1 MSKSVLFVC
10 TGNVCRS
17 PMAEGLFRHLVEES
31 DEDIVVASAGT
42 GAMEGMPPSDHS
54 IAAMREEEI
63 DISEQRSQL
72 ITPDMIRDFTHIFG
86 MSRSHIETIRIYFP
100 ESLEK
105 TFVLRE
111 FLGEGDL
118 DLDVPDPIG
127 MDLDEYIRVRN
138 LIKEALPGIL
148 KFVSTGDLVS

>member
-1 MSKSVLFVC
+1 
-10 TGNVCRS
+10 
-17 PMAEGLFRHLVEES
+17 MAEGLFRHLVEES
-31 DEDIVVASAGT
+31 GDDIVVDSAGT
-42 GAMEGMPPSDHS
+42 GAMEGMPPSVNS
-54 IAAMREEEI
+54 LAAMLDEGV
-63 DISEQRSQL
+63 DISDQRSRM
-72 ITPDMIRDFTHIFG
+72 ITPEMIHDFTYIFG
-86 MSRSHIETIRIYFP
+86 MSRNHIEAIRAYFP

-111 FLGEGDL
+111 FLGDGDL

-127 MDLDEYIRVRN
+127 MDLEEYIRVRN